1 MNQDPAE
8 DAAKRDKL
16 YSGLA
21 KFAELSA
28 LCAQDGPYFLGAE
41 FSLADV
47 MLMPMYDQFRFILPH
62 YRGVEFIPA
71 ADADGGAAYPWAARM
86 GEWAAAVEGR
96 ESFSKFTR
104 GKDRYVSAYKGYA
117 GARGVAAFGV

>member
-47 MLMPMYDQFRFILPH
+47 MLMPMYDQFRFLLPH
-62 YRGVEFIPA
+62 YRGVEFIPLA
-71 ADADGGAAYPWAARM
+71 APADADAEGGGVVVDPWAARV
-86 GEWAAAVEGR
+86 GGGQR
-96 ESFSKFTR
+96 CP
-104 GKDRYVSAYKGYA
+104 
-117 GARGVAAFGV
+117 